1 MISFQNVS
9 FTYAESGN
17 GGVLDLNLIVRSG
30 ECVLLCGPSGCG
42 KTTVTR
48 LANGLIPHFFHGNL
62 SGQVKVNG
70 MDTRE
75 TEIAALS
82 DAVGTVFQN
91 PRTQFFNTDTDS
103 EIVFGLENRGI
114 PREALRSRLDE
125 LTEELHLSGLRGRN
139 IFELSGGEKQKIAF
153 SSVYASAPDVLVFD
167 EPSSNL
173 DMKAIGELADLLQ
186 RAKISGKTI
195 LIAEHRIWYLMDIV
209 DRVVYMQDGRIAS
222 DMEASAFKAL
232 PEADIRRMGLRVRDL
247 SVSESGGVKTIAADG
262 LLSAQKISVRLGGRY
277 VLNDISFQASRG
289 EIIAIAGANGAGKST
304 LARMLCGLQKNG
316 SGTVLWAGK
325 PMSRRLRR
333 KKAYMVMQDVGHQ
346 LFTDSVAAECALGI
360 KAPNKDEIDRALEKV
375 DLLAYKERHP
385 LSLSGGQMQRLAVV
399 VSDICGKEL
408 LVFDEPTSG
417 LDLKSMEEVGTLT
430 RSLATQ
436 GKVLLIITHDIEF
449 MMRICTRILFIRDGE
464 IAEDLSGGQKEKI
477 VRLLRGEER
486 YLTGAVSAM
495 EKQYGVEKTDAI
507 IEDAWRRYA
516 EIVDENADEPK
527 KMYMHT
533 RKRIYP
539 AIAAFDAM
547 TGNGISREEA
557 AAFLN
562 RYYEKRAAGVGAKIR
577 GAMKIPGLY
586 KLVPRFFAKMTKSSF
601 GEDCGF
607 RADWIRTEQEEMRF
621 DMLACPYQDTCVKY
635 GCPEIVAGF
644 CRADDEAYGHMHP
657 KLKWGRTKTLGQ
669 GGDCCDFRLTIES

>member
-62 SGQVKVNG
+62 SGQVSVNG

-125 LTEELHLSGLRGRN
+125 LTAELHLSELRGRN

-173 DMKAIGELADLLQ
+173 DMKAIGELADLIQ

-222 DMEASAFKAL
+222 DMEAAAFKAL

-262 LLSAQKISVRLGGRY
+262 LLSVQKISVRLGGRN
-277 VLNDISFQASRG
+277 VLNNLSFQASRG
-289 EIIAIAGANGAGKST
+289 EIIAIAGVNGAGKST
-304 LARMLCGLQKNG
+304 LARMLCGLQKNS

-399 VSDICGKEL
+399 VSEICSKEL

-464 IAEDLSGGQKEKI
+464 IVEDLSDGQKEKI
-477 VRLLRGEER
+477 VRLLRGEE
-486 YLTGAVSAM
+486 
-495 EKQYGVEKTDAI
+495 
-507 IEDAWRRYA
+507 
-516 EIVDENADEPK
+516 
-527 KMYMHT
+527 
-533 RKRIYP
+533 
-539 AIAAFDAM
+539 
-547 TGNGISREEA
+547 
-557 AAFLN
+557 
-562 RYYEKRAAGVGAKIR
+562 
-577 GAMKIPGLY
+577 
-586 KLVPRFFAKMTKSSF
+586 
-601 GEDCGF
+601 
-607 RADWIRTEQEEMRF
+607 
-621 DMLACPYQDTCVKY
+621 
-635 GCPEIVAGF
+635 
-644 CRADDEAYGHMHP
+644 
-657 KLKWGRTKTLGQ
+657 
-669 GGDCCDFRLTIES
+669 

>member
-9 FTYAESGN
+9 FTYAESGD
-17 GGVLDLNLIVRSG
+17 GGVVDLNLIIRSG

-62 SGQVKVNG
+62 SGQVNVNG

-125 LTEELHLSGLRGRN
+125 LTEELHLSELRGRN

-173 DMKAIGELADLLQ
+173 DMKAIGELADLIQ

-262 LLSAQKISVRLGGRY
+262 LLSAQKISVRLGGRN
-277 VLNDISFQASRG
+277 VLNDISFQAGRG
-289 EIIAIAGANGAGKST
+289 EIIAIAGVNGAGKST

-360 KAPNKDEIDRALEKV
+360 KAPNKDEIDRTLEKV
-375 DLLAYKERHP
+375 DLLAYTGFDLGADDYIPKPFRPRELISRIRNV
-385 LSLSGGQMQRLAVV
+385 LRLTGSMGKTVKLGDVV
-399 VSDICGKEL
+399 VDTEKGTAVKNNRDLFLSALEYRL
-408 LVFDEPTSG
+408 LLFFINNRGIVLTRERL
-417 LDLKSMEEVGTLT
+417 LDAIWDVAGEYVNDNTLT
-430 RSLATQ
+430 VYIKRL
-436 GKVLLIITHDIEF
+436 
-449 MMRICTRILFIRDGE
+449 R
-464 IAEDLSGGQKEKI
+464 EKI
-477 VRLLRGEER
+477 EDDPADPKIILTVRG
-486 YLTGAVSAM
+486 TGYKV
-495 EKQYGVEKTDAI
+495 DA
-507 IEDAWRRYA
+507 
-516 EIVDENADEPK
+516 
-527 KMYMHT
+527 
-533 RKRIYP
+533 
-539 AIAAFDAM
+539 
-547 TGNGISREEA
+547 
-557 AAFLN
+557 
-562 RYYEKRAAGVGAKIR
+562 
-577 GAMKIPGLY
+577 
-586 KLVPRFFAKMTKSSF
+586 
-601 GEDCGF
+601 
-607 RADWIRTEQEEMRF
+607 
-621 DMLACPYQDTCVKY
+621 
-635 GCPEIVAGF
+635 
-644 CRADDEAYGHMHP
+644 
-657 KLKWGRTKTLGQ
+657 
-669 GGDCCDFRLTIES
+669 